1 LLLGAD
7 NVVTT
12 IFNLANNIIIR
23 EDSIPDELNLDLTL
37 SPITKVKMIDYT
49 VCGNYCGLKLLH

>member
-1 LLLGAD
+1 LLFGAD

-37 SPITKVKMIDYT
+37 SPITKVKMITLFVETIVD
-49 VCGNYCGLKLLH
+49 